1 MNVLIKAMLIASGG
15 ALGSLLRWGVGEAA
29 LRAGWGAP
37 AGTLAANLAGCLLI
51 GAAKA
56 AVDAAQWGSPELRV
70 FVFTGLLGAFTTFST
85 FEAETFGL
93 WHIGQRP
100 AAAAY
105 LLGSVLGGLAC
116 FLAGWW
122 LVQRLAQ

>member
-1 MNVLIKAMLIASGG
+1 MSVLVKALLVASGG
-15 ALGSLLRWGVGEAA
+15 ALGSMMRWGVGEAA

-37 AGTLAANLAGCLLI
+37 IGTLSANILGCLCI
-51 GAAKA
+51 GAARA
-56 AVDAAQWGSPELRV
+56 AVDAMGWGSPELRV

-85 FEAETFGL
+85 FEADTFGL
-93 WHIGQRP
+93 WHIGQRGH
-100 AAAAY
+100 AVAY
-105 LLGSVLGGLAC
+105 LFASVVGGLAS